1 MVQDLNMRKAESND
15 IGHLDGQDDE
25 ECRDEE
31 QVDIFSTTDL
41 TSINSS
47 SSNSSDNRKS
57 TIATATSSSKWDK
70 YL

>member
-1 MVQDLNMRKAESND
+1 MRKAESND
-15 IGHLDGQDDE
+15 IGHLDCQDDE

-47 SSNSSDNRKS
+47 SNSSDNRKS

>member
-47 SSNSSDNRKS
+47 NSSDNRKS

>member
-15 IGHLDGQDDE
+15 IGHLDCQDDE
-25 ECRDEE
+25 KCRDEE

-41 TSINSS
+41 TSIN

>member
-15 IGHLDGQDDE
+15 IIGHLDCQDDE
-25 ECRDEE
+25 ECRDVE
-31 QVDIFSTTDL
+31 QGDIFSTTDL
-41 TSINSS
+41 TSINSN
-47 SSNSSDNRKS
+47 NSSDNRKS

>member
-1 MVQDLNMRKAESND
+1 MRKAESND
-15 IGHLDGQDDE
+15 IGHLDCQDDE

-41 TSINSS
+41 TRINS

>member
-41 TSINSS
+41 TSINSNN
-47 SSNSSDNRKS
+47 SSNNRKS
-57 TIATATSSSKWDK
+57 TVATATSSSKWDK

>member
-47 SSNSSDNRKS
+47 NSSDNRKS
-57 TIATATSSSKWDK
+57 TVATATSSSKWDK